1 MPEPPVFNPEAYQMP
16 IIDSTTQ
23 KIEYWTLRIGGAIAV
38 VATAVLI
45 AMAKSQDPNSTNK
58 IEIRDIAAV
67 FTAIVVATTCV
78 YHAMNLKLN
87 LAANSLK
94 LKLDADKWQY
104 DIQQKAAEAASRAEA
119 KKAEDLH
126 AKRLLTME
134 KCLEWHRM
142 AEKTGMA
149 RKFIAKHKDLLNNS
163 NVASFVA
170 EIESDE
176 NSTTFRPAV
185 IGVMNYFENLAE
197 GIISGMLDEEYV
209 KNIFKTMFLKY
220 LANLRPYFDLI
231 EKRDGEN
238 GIYKS
243 FKKVAEQWK

>member
-1 MPEPPVFNPEAYQMP
+1 MPAPPVFTPVAYQMP
-16 IIDSTTQ
+16 SIDSTTQ

-38 VATAVLI
+38 VATVVLI
-45 AMAKSQDPNSTNK
+45 AVAISQDPSSK
-58 IEIRDIAAV
+58 SKVEIRDIAAV

-87 LAANSLK
+87 LTANSLK

-104 DIQQKAAEAASRAEA
+104 DIQQKAAEAASRAKTKE
-119 KKAEDLH
+119 AEDLH

-149 RKFIAKHKDLLNNS
+149 RKFIARHKDLLNNS

-170 EIESDE
+170 EIESEE
-176 NSTTFRPAV
+176 NSTTYRAAV
-185 IGVMNYFENLAE
+185 ISVMNYFENLAE
-197 GIISGMLDEEYV
+197 GINSGMLDEDYV

-220 LANLRPYFDLI
+220 LADLQPYFDMI

-243 FKKVAEQWK
+243 FKKVAERWK